1 MFKDWTLTLNKLTE
15 KPLENIDV
23 NLVASIK
30 LICKALVA
38 DPRVLFMLEQ
48 YLTQRKAKSSIYSTG
63 TTTILLLIDSLFYFQ
78 RLKHPTF
85 ALFSHIISALNALIA
100 YEDRNYKTSICFMIQ
115 LHPLTVFNVE
125 KNRPFDIVEHPFF
138 EIVSLIKRL

>member
-1 MFKDWTLTLNKLTE
+1 M
-15 KPLENIDV
+15 ENIDI
-23 NLVASIK
+23 NLSSCIK

-48 YLTQRKAKSSIYSTG
+48 YLTQRKVKSSVYPHGVTL
-63 TTTILLLIDSLFYFQ
+63 ILLLIDSLFYFQ

-85 ALFSHIISALNALIA
+85 TLFSHIISALNALIS
-100 YEDRNYKTSICFMIQ
+100 YEERNYKKIVCFMIQ

-125 KNRPFDIVEHPFF
+125 KNRPFDIIEHPFF
-138 EIVSLIKRL
+138 EVVSLIKRYIYL